1 MDTRLKYV
9 YIDSRTKKSTDKKNN
24 MTIEIPQTLD
34 NCTRFALKSF
44 SIANVFPNMIDK
56 KIQWVEFLQ
65 TGLLTNVIWKA
76 ALFEIN
82 FIDLAEDQIYLDNL
96 SLQLNIQTQFTNASG
111 NKIFKTDIDNSGYLG
126 AGSFVHQVD
135 TETTMPITINY
146 NPTTYKFSLYGNQE
160 SKHKIVVLY
169 DDNSGGSLWKSMGF
183 EKHKLMTKDDIPDFL
198 TKLGVYSDA
207 HPAGLPGAEL
217 FNVNTSFTDEF
228 HMRDMYNVASNTI
241 ALKTIHAP
249 FTSCHENDI
258 SEINVCSDLAEC
270 FLTSANGKCIPTDIV
285 EKVVN
290 NVPKF
295 SYLHH
300 QADTLYFHQLS
311 KNNIKT
317 FNIRLDDHNYKPIDE
332 RILPDWSAVV
342 IFEQTFQVIDHHD
355 DIINYKEKAYEMG
368 HPVLRR

>member
-1 MDTRLKYV
+1 MRFPMILLTLARAIFCRFTPRACFLLNHRTVLILKNKSLSYNKMDTRLKYV

-82 FIDLAEDQIYLDNL
+82 FIDLTEDQIYLDNL

-146 NPTTYKFSLYGNQE
+146 NPTTYKFR
-160 SKHKIVVLY
+160 
-169 DDNSGGSLWKSMGF
+169 
-183 EKHKLMTKDDIPDFL
+183 
-198 TKLGVYSDA
+198 
-207 HPAGLPGAEL
+207 GL
-217 FNVNTSFTDEF
+217 V
-228 HMRDMYNVASNTI
+228 
-241 ALKTIHAP
+241 
-249 FTSCHENDI
+249 
-258 SEINVCSDLAEC
+258 
-270 FLTSANGKCIPTDIV
+270 
-285 EKVVN
+285 
-290 NVPKF
+290 
-295 SYLHH
+295 
-300 QADTLYFHQLS
+300 
-311 KNNIKT
+311 
-317 FNIRLDDHNYKPIDE
+317 IR
-332 RILPDWSAVV
+332 V
-342 IFEQTFQVIDHHD
+342 
-355 DIINYKEKAYEMG
+355 
-368 HPVLRR
+368 